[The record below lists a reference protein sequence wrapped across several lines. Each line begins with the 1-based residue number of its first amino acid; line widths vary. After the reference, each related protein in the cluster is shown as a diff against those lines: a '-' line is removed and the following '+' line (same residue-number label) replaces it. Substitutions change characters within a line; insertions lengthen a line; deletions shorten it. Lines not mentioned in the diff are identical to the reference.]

1 MRLIDADLFMENV
14 RKELN
19 CDERCCECVHDN
31 VCEIYKMTLNQ
42 PTAYDVDKVVKRL
55 ESILEGVNIQLEL
68 SKDFQPKES
77 KSVKSDIVFFA
88 EKKRLCEEFIKI
100 VKSGGIV

>member
-1 MRLIDADLFMENV
+1 MRLIDADEFKKQIAGMAIANNYPV
-14 RKELN
+14 DRANKFCELI
-19 CDERCCECVHDN
+19 D
-31 VCEIYKMTLNQ
+31 NQ
-42 PTAYDVDKVVKRL
+42 PAVYDMDKVVERL

-77 KSVKSDIVFFA
+77 ESVKNNIVFFT

>member
-1 MRLIDADLFMENV
+1 MLIDADLFMENV

-31 VCEIYKMTLNQ
+31 LCEIYKMMLKQ
-42 PTAYDVDKVVKRL
+42 PTAYDVDKVVERL
-55 ESILEGVNIQLEL
+55 MCESINCHIMTDRAVE
-68 SKDFQPKES
+68 
-77 KSVKSDIVFFA
+77 
-88 EKKRLCEEFIKI
+88 I